1 MKDFLRNVLATITG
15 IIVSGCILLILGVIT
30 ITGLITATESETI
43 VRRNSIFLLELKGNV
58 SERYQ
63 QSPIDRILGE
73 EKTTY
78 GLDDIINAIRNA
90 KDNDNIKGIYLDA
103 GTFNCQPASLQAIRN
118 ALTDFKESGKF
129 IVAYGG
135 TYTQSSYYLASTADK
150 IIVNP
155 SGHIL
160 WHGLA
165 AQTFFFKDLLKKSGI
180 EMQIFRVGTYK
191 SAVEPFT
198 ETEMSQANKEQT
210 QAFIHSIWEQYL
222 TDIAASR
229 KLTKENLD
237 RLADQ
242 NMDFQPAE
250 TYIQNGLADTLMY
263 KDGVLEYLKSLA
275 GYAKDEKLAILNL
288 DDMTNIKRNI
298 PKGKSGNIIAVYYA
312 CGEIDNG
319 TDMYNEG
326 IHSEKVI
333 TDLRKLREDDAVK
346 AVVLRVNSPGGSA
359 YGSEQIWQEVSLL
372 KDRKPVIVS
381 MGDYAASGGYYIS
394 CAADWIVAEPTTL
407 TGSIGIF
414 GMFPDISNLLN
425 DKLELRMDG
434 VKTNRLADF
443 GSINRPLNE
452 EEKQLVQG
460 MVNNGYELFTR
471 RCADGRQM
479 PIEEL
484 EKIAEGRVW
493 TGTMAKE
500 RNLVDELGGL
510 DKAIRKAAEK
520 SQTTE
525 YTVLSYPPKE
535 DLLTGLLNMKA
546 ERYIQSKAL
555 ETWSD
560 YGYILSWIKNAD
572 NIDRLQARMPFISD
586 MK

>member
-1 MKDFLRNVLATITG
+1 MKRFLRNVLATITG
-15 IIVSGCILLILGVIT
+15 ILVSGFILLILGIIT
-30 ITGLITATESETI
+30 VTGLITATEPETT
-43 VRRNSIFLLELKGNV
+43 VHKNSIFLLELKGNIT
-58 SERYQ
+58 ERYQ
-63 QSPIDRILGE
+63 QNPIDRILGE
-73 EKTTY
+73 EKTTC
-78 GLDDIINAIRNA
+78 GLDDILNAIRKA
-90 KDNDNIKGIYLDA
+90 KDNDNIKGIYMDA
-103 GTFNCQPASLQAIRN
+103 GAFNCQPASLQAIRN
-118 ALTDFKESGKF
+118 ALTDFKDSGKF
-129 IVAYGG
+129 IIAYGG

-160 WHGLA
+160 WHGLT
-165 AQTFFFKDLLKKSGI
+165 AQTFFFKDLLKKAGI
-180 EMQIFRVGTYK
+180 GMQIFRVGTYK

-210 QAFIHSIWEQYL
+210 QAFIHSIWGQYL
-222 TDIAASR
+222 ADISASR
-229 KLTKENLD
+229 KLPKEHLD

-250 TYIQNGLADTLMY
+250 VYVKNGLADTLMY
-263 KDGVLEYLKSLA
+263 KDGVLDYLKSLT
-275 GYAKDEKLAILNL
+275 GTEDEKLAIQTL

-319 TDMYNEG
+319 TGMYNEG
-326 IHSEKVI
+326 IHSEEVI
-333 TDLRKLREDDAVK
+333 TDLRELREDDAVK

-359 YGSEQIWQEVSLL
+359 YGSEQIWKEVSLL
-372 KDRKPVIVS
+372 KERKPVVVS
-381 MGDYAASGGYYIS
+381 MGDYAASGGYYIA

-414 GMFPDISNLLN
+414 GMFPDISDLLN
-425 DKLELRMDG
+425 NKLGLHTDG
-434 VKTNRLADF
+434 VKTNRLADL
-443 GSINRPLNE
+443 GSINRPFNE
-452 EEKQLVQG
+452 EEKSLIQG

-493 TGTMAKE
+493 TGEMAKGL
-500 RNLVDELGGL
+500 NLVDELGGL
-510 DKAIRKAAEK
+510 EKAIQKAAEK

-525 YTVLSYPPKE
+525 YTILSYPPKE
-535 DLLTGLLNMKA
+535 DLLTGLLNTKPQ
-546 ERYIQSKAL
+546 RYIQSKAL
-555 ETWSD
+555 EAWGD
-560 YGYILSWIKNAD
+560 YAYIFFWARNAA
-572 NIDRLQARMPFISD
+572 NIDRLQARMPFVTD